1 MRFACWF
8 ACVLLIAG
16 LFAVGRTQYAVGFV
30 PSPWDKPLHVA
41 VFALLTFL
49 LYHAFGARAAGLAA
63 LVALGIAAADEG
75 HQFFLPGR
83 SSDLADI
90 IADTVGIALAA
101 AVLRRTE
108 KE

>member
-1 MRFACWF
+1 MRVACSFACL
-8 ACVLLIAG
+8 LLIAG

-30 PSPWDKPLHVA
+30 PSPWDKLLHVA

-63 LVALGIAAADEG
+63 FVALGIAAADEG

-83 SSDLADI
+83 SSDLGDV

-101 AVLRRTE
+101 AVLRQIE